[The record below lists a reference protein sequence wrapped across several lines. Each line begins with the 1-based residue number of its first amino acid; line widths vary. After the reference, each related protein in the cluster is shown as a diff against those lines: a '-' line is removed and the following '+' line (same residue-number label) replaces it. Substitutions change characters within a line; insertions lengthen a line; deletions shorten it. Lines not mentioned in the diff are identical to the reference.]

1 MSVLYWTLMWL
12 LLIYYIHFFLIY
24 LCRSYSHL
32 LQLVYY
38 LIISCSFPP
47 FCILGFSWM
56 LTVFYPSACS
66 QCLRKFCYTYRSS
79 TCYWMR
85 TSEIKL
91 IVSSQLWQHIQITR
105 GALKKKNLCHDPTPR
120 VLGFIDWGWGFCIGN
135 CQCFPGD
142 SNMQLQ
148 VCPFDMDQ
156 WQIRDICYP
165 SFLSHLELSTFLLWT

>member
-24 LCRSYSHL
+24 LCHSYSHL

-56 LTVFYPSACS
+56 LTVFYPSSCS

-85 TSEIKL
+85 TSEIRL

-105 GALKKKNLCHDPTPR
+105 GALKKISVMTPP
-120 VLGFIDWGWGFCIGN
+120 
-135 CQCFPGD
+135 QE
-142 SNMQLQ
+142 
-148 VCPFDMDQ
+148 
-156 WQIRDICYP
+156 
-165 SFLSHLELSTFLLWT
+165 FLASLIEDGAFA